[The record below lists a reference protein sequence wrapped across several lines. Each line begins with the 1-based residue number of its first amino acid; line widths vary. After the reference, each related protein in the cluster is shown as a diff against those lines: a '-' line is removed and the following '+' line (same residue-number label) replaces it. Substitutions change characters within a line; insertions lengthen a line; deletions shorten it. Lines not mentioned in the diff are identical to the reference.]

1 MTKLNNFKKLTAT
14 FLFAFGCCILNSLS
28 TYAQQPL
35 NSINTTISPAP
46 FINNGMDSINAV
58 DNSLDSLIM
67 ETYGENNYNR
77 FPTFEDSV
85 YDARLKSFN
94 TVMPLVYNEEVKK
107 FIDLYTLRRRDQV
120 ERMLGLSK
128 FYFPIFEKILVE
140 NGVPADLKYMA
151 IIESA
156 LNPMAISK
164 SGAVGLWQFMPGTA
178 KVYDLTVNSYLDE
191 RRDIIRSTEG
201 AAAYMKNSY
210 NIYGDWFLAI
220 ASYNCGPGNV
230 NKAIAMSGGKMD
242 FWSISKY
249 LPKETRSYVPAF
261 VAAMYVMNYYY
272 AHDLQV
278 REPEQS
284 VCEISTVDVYQK
296 LSCEQVAKYTNLSVE
311 MVKFLNPGLRTNV
324 IPAFNEPYA
333 LKLPSDKYCVYDA
346 MKDSIICASKN
357 CLVKNYTSYNGVKG
371 NYYTHTVRSGES
383 LGLIASKNKCTV
395 AQLKSWNVIHN
406 NMIYAG
412 QKIKI
417 YSGNGY
423 SESHPTSGTKTTTT
437 TSTTKP
443 TTTSTTTSTSSTS
456 SGAKTIYYKVKSG
469 DSLWAIANKYSGVTV
484 AEIKAANSP
493 SKWSH
498 LQPGMVL
505 KINL

>member
-1 MTKLNNFKKLTAT
+1 MTKLNQFQKTATT
-14 FLFAFGCCILNSLS
+14 FLFAFGCCICNSLS
-28 TYAQQPL
+28 SYAQQPL
-35 NSINTTISPAP
+35 NSVNTTISPAP
-46 FINNGMDSINAV
+46 FISNGADSINAV

-67 ETYGENNYNR
+67 ETYGETSYNR

-85 YDARLKSFN
+85 YSVRLASLN
-94 TVMPLVYNEEVKK
+94 TPMPLVYNDEVRK
-107 FIDLYTLRRRDQV
+107 FIDLYTLRKRDQV

-128 FYFPIFEKILVE
+128 FYFPIFENIMEE
-140 NGVPADLKYMA
+140 NDMPTDLKYLSV
-151 IIESA
+151 IESA
-156 LNPMAISK
+156 LNPMAVSH

-178 KVYDLTVNSYLDE
+178 KVYGLKVNSYLDE

-201 AAAYMKNSY
+201 AATYLKNSY

-242 FWSISKY
+242 FWSICKY

-261 VAAMYVMNYYY
+261 VAAMYVMNFYY
-272 AHDLQV
+272 AHDLHVQ
-278 REPEQS
+278 EPLQD
-284 VCEISTVDVYQK
+284 VCEISSVDVYEK
-296 LSCEQVAKYTNLSVE
+296 LSCEQIAKYTNLTVDL
-311 MVKFLNPGLRTNV
+311 VKFLNPGLRTNV
-324 IPAFNEPYA
+324 IPAFNEPYS
-333 LKLPSDKYCVYDA
+333 LKLPADKYCIYNA
-346 MKDSIICASKN
+346 MKDSIVCASKS
-357 CLVKNYTSYNGVKG
+357 CLVKNYSSYYGVKG
-371 NYYTHTVRSGES
+371 GYYVHTVRSGES
-383 LGLIASKNKCTV
+383 LGLIASKNGCTV
-395 AQLKSWNVIHN
+395 TQLKSWNVIHN

-423 SESHPTSGTKTTTT
+423 SESHTTSGTKTTTT
-437 TSTTKP
+437 STAPKTSTP
-443 TTTSTTTSTSSTS
+443 TTTTSSTNS
-456 SGAKTIYYKVKSG
+456 SSAKTIFYKVKSG
-469 DSLWAIANKYSGVTV
+469 DTLWGIANKYSGVTV

>member
-1 MTKLNNFKKLTAT
+1 
-14 FLFAFGCCILNSLS
+14 
-28 TYAQQPL
+28 
-35 NSINTTISPAP
+35 
-46 FINNGMDSINAV
+46 
-58 DNSLDSLIM
+58 
-67 ETYGENNYNR
+67 
-77 FPTFEDSV
+77 
-85 YDARLKSFN
+85 
-94 TVMPLVYNEEVKK
+94 MPLVYNEEVKK

-272 AHDLQV
+272 AHDLHV

-443 TTTSTTTSTSSTS
+443 TTTSTSSSST
-456 SGAKTIYYKVKSG
+456 GTKTIYYKVKSG